1 MPKSKSWLH
10 HSPWGPAAA
19 YSFDRAHGSLAI
31 HVDDA
36 LTAGNELFYNI
47 VIVPLFRQFSIS
59 KIEKPEFKF
68 IGMRLKQTANF
79 AVSLSQDTMSIKD
92 LYQGVDSLTEEK
104 KQSILKSLVG
114 QLLYLD
120 LTRPD
125 LAFLTSDLS

>member
-1 MPKSKSWLH
+1 M
-10 HSPWGPAAA
+10 
-19 YSFDRAHGSLAI
+19 
-31 HVDDA
+31 
-36 LTAGNELFYNI
+36 
-47 VIVPLFRQFSIS
+47 PLFRQFSIS

-68 IGMRLKQTANF
+68 LGMRLKQTANF

-92 LYQGVDSLTEEK
+92 LSQGVDSLTEEK

-125 LAFLTSDLS
+125 LAFLTSDLSWSSSKTSNERLHVA